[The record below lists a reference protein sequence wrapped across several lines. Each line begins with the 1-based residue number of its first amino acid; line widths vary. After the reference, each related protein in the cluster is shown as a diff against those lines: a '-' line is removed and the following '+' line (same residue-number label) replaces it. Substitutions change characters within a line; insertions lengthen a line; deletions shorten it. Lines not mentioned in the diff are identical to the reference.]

1 MGSPLTDEQWAQ
13 ASLPVEMG
21 GLGLRSAVDHAPT
34 AHAVSLL
41 AAQPLLD
48 GLLGE
53 DEEESGSKQRE
64 ETFVARNHCRPGNVT
79 IRRWINGKEGV
90 IDVAVTGPLS
100 PSTVA
105 GAAAEA
111 PRRRVLLY

>member
-1 MGSPLTDEQWAQ
+1 
-13 ASLPVEMG
+13 MG

-41 AAQPLLD
+41 PAQPLLD

-79 IRRWINGKEGV
+79 IRRWINSKEGV